1 MPFSKVLNQLMTS
14 MERSRQASLK
24 AAIAKDPAKYKLNG
38 MMADGKPASY
48 RYMGATNGRG
58 QAVWFCWSV
67 HRNAA
72 GYFLGWRETYFK
84 RTGKDG
90 TYATRDQ
97 WSARKVKKRVIELA
111 ERRRDRLIEKYPERN
126 GRKA

>member
-1 MPFSKVLNQLMTS
+1 MAMHAGLSRFFEN
-14 MERSRQASLK
+14 MERTRQARLK
-24 AAIAKDPAKYKLNG
+24 EEIAADSAAHKLTS

-72 GYFLGWRETYFK
+72 GYFLGWRETYSK
-84 RTGKDG
+84 RKDG

-97 WSARKVKKRVIELA
+97 WSARKVRNRVMALA
-111 ERRRDRLIEKYPERN
+111 RKRRDRLVEKHPGRN